1 MTRLIKEP
9 INMKTQTKQKS
20 LINLIKYNGI
30 NINEDH
36 INSKK
41 HKGISSFSKQI
52 DSQRENKNNNNMLP
66 KIKINHKS
74 KDIQKELN
82 SNTIFRRKSS
92 TPLFKINHE
101 NINKK
106 YEIKNNF
113 KSKEFSEIKKK
124 FENFPLINNNFSN
137 FINIDNNKYNYNELN
152 ENNII
157 SNFNLKND
165 IFEKN
170 DTNSF
175 KLEKYIVDEL
185 FKTTGKSNKK
195 YLYNKSTTDKI
206 LTKKICN
213 LNSEEYNYILFS
225 SLNKLLKSN
234 ATINISSD
242 CSKIRTQN
250 SINISK
256 DSSNIINEGLSNI
269 QYKTIQENLTDPFL
283 IGEYGNIIQWKAIK
297 ILSEGNI
304 SCIYKSLD
312 LNDGKIIAVK
322 RFNFSNLC
330 DKAFEY
336 YNNEIMILKNISNP
350 NIVKYL
356 GSEIDNRQ
364 LYIYLEYM
372 TGGSLRN
379 LINKV
384 GPLNNKIIKKYLI
397 QLINAIE
404 YIHSKRIIH
413 KDIKASNILI
423 DNNGIIKLSDF
434 GISSYLSNSNY
445 INSIDLQ
452 SQSEHE
458 ILSCLKGTIPWMAP
472 EVINTNKYS
481 KKSDIWS
488 LGCVILEMVTGD
500 IPWYQ
505 KESNYIQIMLKIS
518 NQNEKIQITNHIDDD
533 LKIIIKDCLERNPI
547 DRPKISA
554 LRRYSFFTR

>member
-1 MTRLIKEP
+1 M
-9 INMKTQTKQKS
+9 
-20 LINLIKYNGI
+20 
-30 NINEDH
+30 
-36 INSKK
+36 
-41 HKGISSFSKQI
+41 
-52 DSQRENKNNNNMLP
+52 
-66 KIKINHKS
+66 
-74 KDIQKELN
+74 
-82 SNTIFRRKSS
+82 
-92 TPLFKINHE
+92 
-101 NINKK
+101 
-106 YEIKNNF
+106 
-113 KSKEFSEIKKK
+113 
-124 FENFPLINNNFSN
+124 
-137 FINIDNNKYNYNELN
+137 
-152 ENNII
+152 
-157 SNFNLKND
+157 
-165 IFEKN
+165 
-170 DTNSF
+170 
-175 KLEKYIVDEL
+175 
-185 FKTTGKSNKK
+185 K
-195 YLYNKSTTDKI
+195 YLYNNSSTDKI
-206 LTKKICN
+206 LKSKKICN

-225 SLNKLLKSN
+225 SLNKLIKSN
-234 ATINISSD
+234 ANNLTINISSD

-256 DSSNIINEGLSNI
+256 DSSNINEGLSNI

-330 DKAFEY
+330 DKAFES
-336 YNNEIMILKNISNP
+336 YNNEIMMLKNISNP

-384 GPLNNKIIKKYLI
+384 GPLNNTIIKKYLI
-397 QLINAIE
+397 QIINAID

-434 GISSYLSNSNY
+434 GISSYLSNSNSNSNY
-445 INSIDLQ
+445 INSIDFQ

-500 IPWYQ
+500 IPWYE
-505 KESNYIQIMLKIS
+505 KDSNYIQIMLKIS
-518 NQNEKIQITNHIDDD
+518 NQNEKIQIPNHIDND
-533 LKIIIKDCLERNPI
+533 LKTIIKDCLERNPI

-554 LRRYSFFTR
+554 LRRYSFFAK